1 MKLTGFPFNNL
12 IWLKRRASALH
23 SAPDCLNF
31 LKRLI
36 QYLEKLCKNRFKK
49 CIDGTKSEFKWF
61 WIFPSLAQLR
71 DSYWLFAFSKTASDI
86 LRQSGAGLSGKQC
99 WWLCEKFQGRR
110 VSRHQTPDSPSSP
123 SQQRRPHG
131 GHAEFLLSLQGETI
145 QAILWS
151 AWKRSHRQDAVPTPP
166 LPWPQVASKLGDRGK
181 PYTRSNVPA
190 RSVSGGGCYCL

>member
-1 MKLTGFPFNNL
+1 MFFRPRPNLSFQNDILWWVSCMEKVLSSTECCLDRIGLKAFLLKLQLTGFPFNNL

-23 SAPDCLNF
+23 SAPDCYNF

-99 WWLCEKFQGRR
+99 WWLCEK
-110 VSRHQTPDSPSSP
+110 
-123 SQQRRPHG
+123 
-131 GHAEFLLSLQGETI
+131 
-145 QAILWS
+145 
-151 AWKRSHRQDAVPTPP
+151 
-166 LPWPQVASKLGDRGK
+166 
-181 PYTRSNVPA
+181 
-190 RSVSGGGCYCL
+190 